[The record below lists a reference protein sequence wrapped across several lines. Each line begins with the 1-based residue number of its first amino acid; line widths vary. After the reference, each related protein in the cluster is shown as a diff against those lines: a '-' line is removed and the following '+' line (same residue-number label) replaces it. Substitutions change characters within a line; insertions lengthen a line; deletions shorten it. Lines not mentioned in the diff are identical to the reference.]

1 MIRAIRKYALAA
13 GAVTLL
19 CAQPVVAATATSPQG
34 LDPLVALSA
43 LGTTQSRAAVTTSGA
58 TAATAAQ
65 YLPPP
70 PGLPANQYPPRAPW
84 YRSPG
89 AWAYIPF
96 LLGLIAIIA
105 LHVSDDDDDL
115 TPVSP

>member
-1 MIRAIRKYALAA
+1 M
-13 GAVTLL
+13 
-19 CAQPVVAATATSPQG
+19 
-34 LDPLVALSA
+34 ALSV

-70 PGLPANQYPPRAPW
+70 GWPANQYPPRPPG

-105 LHVSDDDDDL
+105 LHLSDDDDDRI
-115 TPVSP
+115 PVSP

>member
-1 MIRAIRKYALAA
+1 MTRAIRNYALAA
-13 GAVTLL
+13 AAAALL
-19 CAQPVVAATATSPQG
+19 SAQPAYAAMARSPQA
-34 LDPLVALSA
+34 LDPLVALSV
-43 LGTTQSRAAVTTSGA
+43 LGTPQSRAAVTASGA

-70 PGLPANQYPPRAPW
+70 PGLPANQYPPRAPN
-84 YRSPG
+84 YRDPG

-105 LHVSDDDDDL
+105 LHVSDDDDDRD
-115 TPVSP
+115 PVSP